1 MLQKK
6 FIKNIFNK
14 KVPLLRS
21 SQHIVR
27 AQAPAHT
34 QEKQIKIQPIE
45 ALQQAQ
51 ILHQQGKFK
60 DSIDLYKKILK
71 NQPHCTEA
79 AFAISV
85 LYNDLGQYQKAQ
97 IYFKKAAQNK
107 KIQKSNLVPL
117 KKEVTQKYQEL
128 AEIYS
133 KYQQPQVAIK
143 YQLTALALNPKD
155 KNIFI
160 VLGQNLIQLGEY
172 NKAIS
177 IFKYL
182 HNQDSASYII
192 QFKLAHAYYK
202 NKQTLQAIIIWKNLA
217 KQFPHKQEIRALNY
231 LTQTLKAM

>member
-6 FIKNIFNK
+6 FIKNIFK
-14 KVPLLRS
+14 EKVPSLD
-21 SQHIVR
+21 Q
-27 AQAPAHT
+27 AQGTTHT
-34 QEKQIKIQPIE
+34 QEKQIKTQPTQ

-60 DSIDLYKKILK
+60 TSLELYKNILK
-71 NQPHCTEA
+71 VQPTCTEA

-97 IYFKKAAQNK
+97 IYFKKATQSK
-107 KIQKSNLVPL
+107 KNQQLNLAPL
-117 KKEVTQKYQEL
+117 KNEIIQKYQEL
-128 AEIYS
+128 AKIYS

-143 YQLTALALNPKD
+143 YQLTALALSPKD

-160 VLGQNLIQLGEY
+160 ALGQNLIQLTQY

-182 HNQDSASYII
+182 YNQYPNSYII
-192 QFKLAHAYYK
+192 QFHLAHAYYK
-202 NKQTLQAIIIWKNLA
+202 NKQTLQAFIVWKNLA
-217 KQFPHKQEIRALNY
+217 KQFPDKQEARALTH
-231 LTQTLKAM
+231 LTQALKAI